1 MQIIPLGLTGR
12 AESAVTEQLTAQA
25 ARSGTL
31 AVFATPFM
39 IALMEQAAC
48 NSLSPYLEQ
57 DQSSVGVQLNVSHL
71 SATPVGME
79 VWAESEVT
87 AVEGRKI
94 TFQVRAFDRS
104 GLIGE
109 GVHERAI
116 IRSESFLQR
125 CYGKLEQETAVNANL
140 KL

>member
-1 MQIIPLGLTGR
+1 MKAIPLGLTGR
-12 AESAVTEQLTAQA
+12 AEASVTEQLTAQA

-39 IALMEQAAC
+39 TALMEEAAYTA
-48 NSLSPYLEQ
+48 LTPYLDQ

-87 AVEGRKI
+87 AVDGKKI

-109 GVHERAI
+109 GVHERVV

-125 CYGKLEQETAVNANL
+125 CYGKLEEARN
-140 KL
+140 

>member
-1 MQIIPLGLTGR
+1 MQTIPLGLAGR
-12 AESAVTEQLTAQA
+12 AEATVTEQLTAQA

-31 AVFATPFM
+31 AVFATPYM
-39 IALMEQAAC
+39 TALMEQAAYT
-48 NSLSPYLEQ
+48 SLTPYLDP
-57 DQSSVGVQLNVSHL
+57 DQSSVGVQLNVFHL

-87 AVEGRKI
+87 AVDGKKV

-109 GVHERAI
+109 GVHERVI
-116 IRSESFLQR
+116 IRSETFLNR
-125 CYGKLEQETAVNANL
+125 CYGKLEEETDP
-140 KL
+140 